1 MAAGLTPSR
10 SQAQPRTPSAE
21 VTLSA
26 LCPEWQIQK
35 RGVTSC
41 SLGELSPEGK
51 ISMHKS
57 DKVSPLVGYKPS
69 KAPGDGFP
77 EMLFKL
83 QSKR

>member
-1 MAAGLTPSR
+1 MTG
-10 SQAQPRTPSAE
+10 
-21 VTLSA
+21 
-26 LCPEWQIQK
+26 
-35 RGVTSC
+35 C

-57 DKVSPLVGYKPS
+57 DKVSPSVGYKPS